1 MMSSNYQ
8 AVIFEAPQGSEV
20 IGGLLLPYFDNLATR
35 ELDPIL
41 KAHGLNRTDV
51 NPDAWYSLQILM
63 DISREL
69 SKTVGSSGDIAIG
82 KAFAPMLIQNY
93 NVKSIEQF
101 FEETVNMAVRT
112 GLRNVPDSYG
122 YRVDKLGHQNYRITS
137 NLPSPN
143 GISYGSFWEACRLL
157 KKDGETFTVKAI
169 RGFGNDF
176 LVPAILEISVQ

>member
-1 MMSSNYQ
+1 MGSNYQ
-8 AVIFEAPQGSEV
+8 AVVFQAPQGSEV
-20 IGGLLLPYFDNLATR
+20 IGGLLLPYFDNLAGR

-41 KAHGLNRTDV
+41 KAHGLNRADV
-51 NPDAWYSLQILM
+51 NPDAWYSFQILL

-69 SKTVGSSGDIAIG
+69 SNAGSSSGDIAIG
-82 KAFAPMLIQNY
+82 KAYAPLLIQNY
-93 NVKSIEQF
+93 HVKSIEQF
-101 FEETVNMAVRT
+101 FEETINLAVRT
-112 GLRNVPDSYG
+112 GVRNVPESYG
-122 YRVDKLGHQNYRITS
+122 YLVHKLGHQQYRITS
-137 NLPSPN
+137 NLPSAN

>member
-1 MMSSNYQ
+1 MSSNYQ

-41 KAHGLNRTDV
+41 KAHGLNRADV
-51 NPDAWYSLQILM
+51 NSDVWYSFQILL

-69 SKTVGSSGDIAIG
+69 SKTGSSTGDIAIG
-82 KAFAPMLIQNY
+82 KAYAPMLIEQY
-93 NVKSIEQF
+93 QVKSIEQF
-101 FEETVNMAVRT
+101 FEETINMAVRT
-112 GLRNVPDSYG
+112 GVRNIPDSYG
-122 YRVDKLGHQNYRITS
+122 YLVHKLGHQQYRITS
-137 NLPSPN
+137 NLPSAN

-157 KKDGETFTVKAI
+157 KKGGETFTVKAI